1 MQNGLRGTNNKY
13 FNVLPAPPYQEVLFC
28 VNHSGSDLSLG
39 STVLKDEGKTLS
51 LLGREALGVVHGGL
65 VVGVLL

>member
-1 MQNGLRGTNNKY
+1 MGLGAQITNTSMS
-13 FNVLPAPPYQEVLFC
+13 FLPRLTRKSYSV